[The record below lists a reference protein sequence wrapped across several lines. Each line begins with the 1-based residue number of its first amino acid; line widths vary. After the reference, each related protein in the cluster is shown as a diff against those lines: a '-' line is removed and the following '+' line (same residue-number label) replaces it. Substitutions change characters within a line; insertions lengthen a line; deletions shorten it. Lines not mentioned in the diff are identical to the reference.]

1 MESSKRKQPPTGG
14 PSGPSVK
21 KRQGGSE
28 GRWQTPYQKVKL
40 EAHKGKYIEVG
51 DVGIWVTCIRGKERQ
66 AAAEFTDIC
75 NEYGEKLYGIK
86 PPEEDDPASDEED
99 GGDIES
105 SIKKELDGMKSSEK
119 PKKDLT
125 FEPVRKLGI
134 DCLFFMRTKQPVD
147 PRQLVEAICQD
158 AKNCTD
164 RKQRRTRFI
173 NRLTPVALIGKA
185 TENGVEEVAKKVLAE
200 HFQLTGTEEEEEA
213 EVPPTQQ
220 QQQELEAS
228 SYAIRPTIR
237 AHSTLK
243 RDDVIKKVASLIAPR
258 HKVNL
263 SAPDKVVLIDIF
275 QTFCGMSVV
284 GSDWDTMKRFNIY
297 ELYEA
302 ALKRPSNP
310 SAEPKA

>member
-1 MESSKRKQPPTGG
+1 MA
-14 PSGPSVK
+14 
-21 KRQGGSE
+21 
-28 GRWQTPYQKVKL
+28 KVN
-40 EAHKGKYIEVG
+40 
-51 DVGIWVTCIRGKERQ
+51 TQ
-66 AAAEFTDIC
+66 
-75 NEYGEKLYGIK
+75 YGEKLYGIK

-173 NRLTPVALIGKA
+173 NRLTPVALTGKA

-220 QQQELEAS
+220 QQQESEAS
-228 SYAIRPTIR
+228 SVREKIKEKPTQICADDVTILQYAIRPTIR

-275 QTFCGMSVV
+275 QVHTHKNLSFGC
-284 GSDWDTMKRFNIY
+284 
-297 ELYEA
+297 A
-302 ALKRPSNP
+302 A
-310 SAEPKA
+310 